1 MSLKSTNIYSS
12 PKKTGINISKR
23 TAANSVQPKQRK
35 ADLLINP
42 SNTVSDV
49 GFDLSPSGTQG
60 PGAAYN
66 DNSAKQDK
74 RREERYIPRCKYKWS
89 PNSFF
94 PYLIN
99 VVAPPLERLNTPR
112 TIQKQISLDRTFDR
126 DIWLHSK
133 NHLQAFA
140 GPDIEKDLA
149 KGKIVRKIKRRQRIA
164 DKQ

>member
-1 MSLKSTNIYSS
+1 MSLLS
-12 PKKTGINISKR
+12 PKKTGMNSSKR
-23 TAANSVQPKQRK
+23 TATNSVQPKQRK
-35 ADLLINP
+35 ADLLLNA
-42 SNTVSDV
+42 SNTISDV

-60 PGAAYN
+60 PDAT
-66 DNSAKQDK
+66 AKQ
-74 RREERYIPRCKYKWS
+74 ERYIPRCKYKWS

-94 PYLIN
+94 PDLLN

-112 TIQKQISLDRTFDR
+112 TIQKQISLERTFDR

-133 NHLQAFA
+133 NHMQAFA